1 MRTPLLLLLF
11 AFLLSACSSSG
22 YVAPDDDDDAAGD
35 DDAAD
40 DDMGDD
46 DASDDDAADD
56 DVADD
61 DDDMG
66 PCESG
71 ICELTV
77 VSAEAG
83 CEWLPDPDPMPP
95 EGILV
100 SSPAPGEIKVTHW
113 DYDWGCCPEISVA
126 GLAYMADQ
134 NIEVEVVLFNDDCDC
149 ICVLDVQYT
158 LGDVPSGTWAV
169 FGQQIEVD

>member
-11 AFLLSACSSSG
+11 AFLLPACSSDG
-22 YVAPDDDDDAAGD
+22 YLDLDDDDTAADDDMAD

-40 DDMGDD
+40 DDDD
-46 DASDDDAADD
+46 VADD

-61 DDDMG
+61 DVAADDDTD

-77 VSAEAG
+77 ISAEAG

-100 SSPAPGEIKVTHW
+100 SSPAPGEVLVMHW
-113 DYDWGCCPEISVA
+113 DYDWGCCPEISVL
-126 GLAYMADQ
+126 GLAYVNDQ
-134 NIEVEVVLFNDDCDC
+134 NVEVEVVLFNDDCDC
-149 ICVLDVQYT
+149 ICVLDVRYT
-158 LGDVPSGTWAV
+158 LGDVPSGTWTV
-169 FGQQIEVD
+169 FGQPVEVD